1 VSSHGIFLQLEPSVS
16 MMVLLFHGLW
26 KIWVKESHDKKYF
39 FFVTLDLKSLS
50 QAQFKRKL
58 VTINTNV
65 PCLRYFYKT
74 FLKKW
79 RNKIIWGVLWGKNW
93 FWQRLL
99 AKPTL
104 RRKKLKKKYFW
115 NTLLSAPRDPLLRP
129 PMTSQEPVTSNISQ
143 KLNFER
149 KEKKSRGPPV
159 HF

>member
-1 VSSHGIFLQLEPSVS
+1 MTIFYIACFCESVRGSFAMATKVLIFRVSSHGIFLQLEPSVS

-26 KIWVKESHDKKYF
+26 KIWVKESHDKKYN
-39 FFVTLDLKSLS
+39 FFVTLDLKCLS

-104 RRKKLKKKYFW
+104 RRKIQKYPKKKYFSKSEDM
-115 NTLLSAPRDPLLRP
+115 LLS
-129 PMTSQEPVTSNISQ
+129 
-143 KLNFER
+143 
-149 KEKKSRGPPV
+149 
-159 HF
+159 